1 MPHDFDAIIA
11 LLSAVALASLLG
23 SLHCAGMCGGLAL
36 FVVGADGAP
45 RRSRTLH
52 IAYHAGRGISYSIV
66 GLIAGSIGAAID
78 LSGSY
83 AGFQRPAAVIAGGFM
98 ILFGVATLAAM
109 LGARVGARRWVP
121 KRYRDL
127 LAKGHRLAFA
137 LKPVPRAWMVGL
149 LTPLLPC
156 GWLYAF
162 AIVAAGTGHPL
173 LGAATM
179 AVFWLGTLPVMV
191 SVAAG
196 LQMLT
201 GPLRRRLPVLTSVL
215 IIGAGAYTVMG
226 RVSLPTFDSP
236 AMATDASPLERV
248 RAAEQSPPP
257 CCALGGKAEGS

>member
-1 MPHDFDAIIA
+1 MPHDGNAIIA

-36 FVVGADGAP
+36 FVVGADGTP

-52 IAYHAGRGISYSIV
+52 IAYHAGRGISYTIV
-66 GLIAGSIGAAID
+66 GIIAGSIGAAID
-78 LSGSY
+78 LSGAY
-83 AGFQRPAAVIAGGFM
+83 AGFQRPAAIMAGGFM
-98 ILFGVATLAAM
+98 ILFGAGTIAAM
-109 LGARVGARRWVP
+109 MGARLGAKRLLP

-127 LAKGHRLAFA
+127 LAKGHKLAFA
-137 LKPVPRAWMVGL
+137 LRPVPRAWAVGL

-162 AIVAAGTGHPL
+162 AIVAAGTAHPL
-173 LGAATM
+173 TGAATM

-215 IIGAGAYTVMG
+215 IVGAGLYTVMG
-226 RVSLPTFDSP
+226 RVSLPSFDSS
-236 AMATDASPLERV
+236 AIAAEASPLERV
-248 RAAEQSPPP
+248 KAAEETPPP
-257 CCALGGKAEGS
+257 CCALGAKVEGP